1 MMISSLLSLLEENTM
16 QTEHPSCRIEILS
29 RTEHC
34 SVGYCRR
41 CNIFHV
47 DLGAVSIKLHAL
59 QLHALGGSLHQA
71 LQVFKQSILGDDTLG
86 GRREAEESVH

>member
-1 MMISSLLSLLEENTM
+1 M
-16 QTEHPSCRIEILS
+16 QAEKQPCRIEILS

-47 DLGAVSIKLHAL
+47 DLGAVSFKLQAL

-71 LQVFKQSILGDDTLG
+71 LQVFKRSILAGEDMAG
-86 GRREAEESVH
+86 GREAEESIH

>member
-1 MMISSLLSLLEENTM
+1 M
-16 QTEHPSCRIEILS
+16 QVEHPSCRIEILT

-47 DLGAVSIKLHAL
+47 DLGAVSLKLHAL
-59 QLHALGGSLHQA
+59 QLHALGGSLQQA
-71 LQVFKQSILGDDTLG
+71 LHVFKRSILSDEPLG
-86 GRREAEESVH
+86 GRHEAEGSMH